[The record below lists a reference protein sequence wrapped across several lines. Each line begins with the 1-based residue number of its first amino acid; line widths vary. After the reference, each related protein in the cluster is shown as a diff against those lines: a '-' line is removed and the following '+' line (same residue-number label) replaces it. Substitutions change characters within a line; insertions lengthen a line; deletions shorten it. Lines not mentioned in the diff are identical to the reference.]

1 MPQLEIKNLTVK
13 YDNDVALKDI
23 NFAIEAND
31 YLAIIGE
38 NGSGKTTLV
47 KAILGLLK
55 VDDGTILFENKNLK
69 KKIGYVPQKSVIQK
83 NFPASVM
90 EVVLSGF
97 VSKDRLSPL
106 YSNKEKL
113 TAISNM
119 QCVNIE
125 HLKNRSFHNLSGGQQ
140 QRVLLA
146 RALNSAENIIFM
158 DEPVANLDPAASKEF
173 YDAVNHLNKAHN
185 VTIITTTHDI
195 KTIVK
200 HANKILHLDKK
211 VLFFGSTDEY
221 LKTDL
226 SKIMMGSDHYDV
238 H

>member
-1 MPQLEIKNLTVK
+1 MHQIECNNLVVK
-13 YDNDVALKDI
+13 YENELALKDVGFHV
-23 NFAIEAND
+23 NQGD

-38 NGSGKTTLV
+38 NGSGKTTLI
-47 KAILGLLK
+47 KAILGLIK
-55 VDDGTILFENKNLK
+55 TDGGKILFDKSVK
-69 KKIGYVPQKSVIQK
+69 KQIGYVPQKNLIQK

-97 VSKDRLSPL
+97 VSKDKLIPF
-106 YSNKEKL
+106 YSAKEKEQAL
-113 TAISNM
+113 KNM
-119 QCVNIE
+119 KCINIE
-125 HLKNRSFHNLSGGQQ
+125 NLKNRSFQNLSGGQQ

-146 RALNSAENIIFM
+146 RALNSTENIIFM
-158 DEPVANLDPAASKEF
+158 DEPVANLDPVATKEF
-173 YDAVNHLNKAHN
+173 YDSVNHLNKEHK

-211 VLFFGSTDEY
+211 VLFFGTTDEY

-226 SKIMMGSDHYDV
+226 SKIMMGSDHYDI